1 LKMAKSIRLFASD
14 LSNYNDIRK
23 GLTSKMRDQIPTRAQ
38 LMKATPDVR
47 QNMIDTLNEWR
58 QLSQKEKVKFQE
70 RAGTDYVKV
79 YKEESED
86 LYFTESERV
95 EFATASLKLRM
106 MTPDQAEWEMKE
118 SLNAVDRKHTKDFY
132 KAMSY
137 IEDDI
142 FDEAQASD
150 EMLSEIIKDGG
161 MSLETKSKDG
171 KKTISHKDIFER
183 ALKEYLDRKYGA
195 MNMSRVKKSEM
206 YWEEYADKMASYHQ
220 DLLSAARLINA

>member
-1 LKMAKSIRLFASD
+1 MKMAKSIRLFASD

-38 LMKATPDVR
+38 LMQATPDVR

-58 QLSQKEKVKFQE
+58 QLSQKEKVAFQE

-79 YKEESED
+79 YSDQSKN

-95 EFATASLKLRM
+95 EFATASLRLRM
-106 MTPDQAEWEMKE
+106 MSPDQAEWEMKE
-118 SLNAVDRKHTKDFY
+118 SLNAVDRKHSREFY

-137 IEDDI
+137 VDNDE
-142 FDEAQASD
+142 FDENQASD

-161 MSLETKSKDG
+161 QALKARPDV
-171 KKTISHKDIFER
+171 FER
-183 ALKEYLDRKYGA
+183 VLKAYLDRKYGA
-195 MNMSRVKKSEM
+195 MKMSRVKKSEM
-206 YWEEYADKMASYHQ
+206 YWEEYADKMASYNM
-220 DLLSAARLINA
+220 DLLAAARLINA

>member
-1 LKMAKSIRLFASD
+1 MKMAKSIRLFAGD

-23 GLTSKMRDQIPTRAQ
+23 GLTSKMRDQIPSRAQ
-38 LMKATPDVR
+38 LMQATPDVR

-58 QLSQKEKVKFQE
+58 QLSQKEKVAFQE
-70 RAGTDYVKV
+70 RAGTDYVKM
-79 YKEESED
+79 YSDQSKN

-95 EFATASLKLRM
+95 EFATASLRLRM
-106 MTPDQAEWEMKE
+106 MSPDQAEWEMKE
-118 SLNAVDRKHTKDFY
+118 SLNAVDRKHSREFY

-137 IEDDI
+137 VEADE
-142 FDEAQASD
+142 FDENQASD

-161 MSLETKSKDG
+161 MSLETKGKDG
-171 KKTISHKDIFER
+171 KTISHKDVFER

-195 MNMSRVKKSEM
+195 LQISRAKKSEM

-220 DLLSAARLINA
+220 DLLAAARLINA